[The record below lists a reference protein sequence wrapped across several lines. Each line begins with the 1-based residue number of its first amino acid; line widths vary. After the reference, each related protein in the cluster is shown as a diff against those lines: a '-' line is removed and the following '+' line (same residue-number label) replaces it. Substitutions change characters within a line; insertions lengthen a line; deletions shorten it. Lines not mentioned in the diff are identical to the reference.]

1 MPRTL
6 SSASLLCVLLLGCS
20 QLPMATDGDSCT
32 ALFEQLQGAT
42 RAQRDAQYQPLE
54 GFAGLRSERTLAAL
68 GANAQSRAQRR
79 LWLQRLAARDAEAS
93 IIELAQLADEPRRL
107 WSSPQRQQAL
117 STCRSRQV
125 ERLLDN
131 PHAFARA
138 VAAAQVADDY
148 RTWARVAGLYP
159 LFKPIFARG
168 VAAWQHSAARAKA
181 PTDGAQWLGYQP
193 LPSRTQTISIRLVED
208 ALGLPQAQPAEL
220 EALFN
225 RHTPWLKVEQ
235 ASRSDRLGSP
245 QFRADGTRGFN
256 QQHIRLY
263 RHSGWS
269 RLQGRWHLQLSYQF
283 WFSQRPKPHALDL
296 FGGELDGLS
305 WVDARRSLYPGVSY
319 QTRPLDHLR
328 QLPHPQGQRSL
339 YRADGLIAGSQRLE
353 RWLLW
358 PAGVKSP
365 GAMRQWGRH
374 ATAFIGRAHF
384 DDPYLLERYFQ
395 QIG

>member
-79 LWLQRLAARDAEAS
+79 
-93 IIELAQLADEPRRL
+93 DEPRRL

-131 PHAFARA
+131 PPAFARA

-148 RTWARVAGLYP
+148 RTWARVAALYP

-296 FGGELDGLS
+296 FGGELDGLI
-305 WVDARRSLYPGVSY
+305 WRVTLDQQGHALLYDSIHPCGCWHSFY
-319 QTRPLDHLR
+319 LPAGSPLQLR
-328 QLPHPQGQRSL
+328 QHVGEEARQAHRLNFAGD
-339 YRADGLIAGSQRLE
+339 RAS
-353 RWLLW
+353 
-358 PAGVKSP
+358 
-365 GAMRQWGRH
+365 RQVE
-374 ATAFIGRAHF
+374 A
-384 DDPYLLERYFQ
+384 
-395 QIG
+395 